1 VIIHP
6 VVPARMRKLIFAFL
20 FVDIALSGA
29 SAQTPESLCFSDVQ
43 ARITSAV
50 KSRNHQGALET
61 ATEFEQSAIAR
72 SGRDSRCYAE
82 ALSERAVV
90 LEVMGRISEADPIF
104 KDALALA
111 RQRVDPDDPLLT
123 RILNNYG
130 VHLFRMRRYQEAA
143 QLHEEALEQ
152 RKRHKPADQSAIAES
167 EHNLADAY
175 RYLGR
180 DPQEV
185 LMLYQEALAL
195 KLASSPRDDVSIAET
210 RQNLA
215 SAFEDLSVAKKDPK
229 LLKEASDNLEQA
241 LAIYRKYLDP
251 GDPLIAGA
259 LNRQALSYLMR
270 GLNKEA
276 EAKFREAL
284 SVQRASAV
292 TQQPTL
298 VATLDDFSVNQLQLG
313 RYDEAIDLAR
323 QALAIRRTALSEDN
337 PTIAR
342 TLSNLSYLAWL
353 KHNYDD
359 SLAWARQASDI
370 TTANG
375 RLDQASR
382 LRYQRHLLTLWSKA
396 SAANPDTPSPD
407 LTDEAFMIGQRA
419 IRSDTA
425 ATVGRTALRF
435 SARDPRLKGLL
446 KQVDDLDR
454 ASDGLEQTLI
464 HTLTLRA
471 DQADTAFNGARSEL
485 VANAAR
491 RKILLA
497 EIEKSFPD
505 YARLVNPQPL
515 SAGAVQSLL
524 TTDEALIAFVVGFR
538 DVYVWCITR
547 ERLSW
552 RKLDIDPTQLKSAV
566 DTLRKG
572 LDVEPQDASPDDAKK
587 PLFNLGLANS
597 LYTKLLDPISAQL
610 ASKSKLIVVPSG
622 PLIGL
627 PLHLLIAGK
636 PTISARTHNQPEAFK
651 RADWLINRYAIS
663 EIPSVESLEALRRR
677 AAPSANRKPLIGFAN
692 PLPSPSY
699 VDPKENDEKIASA
712 DRGGSRG
719 QKLSRGL
726 PSNIGVL
733 HDVAALRRYLQ
744 DHPLRNT
751 ETELRDVAAILGADE
766 DDLYI
771 GPRATETQLKGKGA
785 KLASY
790 RIVYFATHGYLPL
803 RFNEGEPSL
812 ALTVPEQPSE
822 DDDGL
827 LTASEVT
834 QLTLDADWVVL
845 SACDTASGNGE
856 GAEGL
861 SGLARAFFHAGAR
874 ALLVSNWALDD
885 ESAQQIMHGT
895 FQNLQRDRTLSKSQA
910 LRNAMLAQIKNAG
923 AGDQL
928 WDAYPGRW
936 AAFEVVGVD

>member
-1 VIIHP
+1 MSKGL
-6 VVPARMRKLIFAFL
+6 VVPVRMRKPIFAFL
-20 FVDIALSGA
+20 FLTIALSGA
-29 SAQTPESLCFSDVQ
+29 SAQTPESLCFPDIQ
-43 ARITSAV
+43 ARITSTV
-50 KSRNHQGALET
+50 KSQNYKAALAIASEL
-61 ATEFEQSAIAR
+61 EQSAISR
-72 SGRDSRCYAE
+72 YGKVNRCYAE
-82 ALSERAVV
+82 SLSERAAI
-90 LEVMGRISEADPIF
+90 LELMGRISDADPIF
-104 KDALALA
+104 KEALALA
-111 RQRVDPDDPLLT
+111 HQRAEPDDPLLT

-152 RKRHKPADQSAIAES
+152 RKKRKPVDQRAIAES

-175 RYLGR
+175 RYLER

-185 LMLYQEALAL
+185 LALYQEALVL
-195 KLASSPRDDVSIAET
+195 KLASSPRDDLSIAET

-215 SAFEDLSVAKKDPK
+215 SAFENLSIAKRDPT
-229 LLKEASDNLEQA
+229 LLKDASDNLEQA
-241 LAIYRKYLDP
+241 LSIYRKNLKS
-251 GDPLIAGA
+251 GDPLIAGV
-259 LNRQALSYLMR
+259 LNRQALLYFRR
-270 GLNKEA
+270 GEYKQA
-276 EAKFREAL
+276 EAKFRDAL
-284 SVQRASAV
+284 NLQRASAV

-298 VATLDDFSVNQLQLG
+298 AATLDDFSVNQLQLG

-323 QALAIRRTALSEDN
+323 QALAIRRTTLSEGN

-353 KHNYDD
+353 KRNYDEF
-359 SLAWARQASDI
+359 LVLARQASDI
-370 TTANG
+370 TLLNG

-396 SAANPDTPSPD
+396 TAANPNSPSPD
-407 LTDEAFMIGQRA
+407 LMDEAFMIGQRA

-435 SARDPRLKGLL
+435 SAREPRLRDLL
-446 KQVDDLDR
+446 KDVDDLDR
-454 ASDGLEQTLI
+454 SSDGLEQTLI

-471 DQADTAFNGARSEL
+471 DQADTAFSGARSEL
-485 VANAAR
+485 AANAAR
-491 RKILLA
+491 RKTLLT

-515 SAGAVQSLL
+515 SAGVVQSLL
-524 TTDEALIAFVVGFR
+524 LSDEALIAFVVGFQ

-566 DTLRKG
+566 DVLRKS
-572 LDVEPQDASPDDAKK
+572 LDVEPQDPSSDETKK

-610 ASKSKLIVVPSG
+610 ASKGKLIVIPSG
-622 PLIGL
+622 SLIGL
-627 PLHLLIAGK
+627 PLHLLVAGK
-636 PTISARTHNQPEAFK
+636 PNISAPTHNQPEAFK

-699 VDPKENDEKIASA
+699 VDPKEKAEKVVSA

-726 PSNIGVL
+726 PSNIGVQ
-733 HDVAALRRYLQ
+733 HDVAALRRHLQ

-751 ETELRDVAAILGADE
+751 ETELRDVAGILGADE
-766 DDLYI
+766 EDLYI
-771 GPRATETQLKGKGA
+771 GPRATEAQLKGKGA

-803 RFNEGEPSL
+803 MFNQGEPSL
-812 ALTVPEQPSE
+812 ALTVPDQPSE

-895 FQNLQRDRTLSKSQA
+895 FQNLQRDASQSKSRA
-910 LRNAMLAQIKNAG
+910 LRKAMLAQIKNAG

>member
-1 VIIHP
+1 VSNRLVVIG
-6 VVPARMRKLIFAFL
+6 RMRRPIFGFL
-20 FVDIALSGA
+20 FLTIAFSGA
-29 SAQTPESLCFSDVQ
+29 SAQTPGSTCFLDLQ
-43 ARITSAV
+43 TRITSAV
-50 KSRNHQGALET
+50 KSGNQRAALET
-61 ATEFEQSAIAR
+61 ATEFEEGAIAR
-72 SGRDSRCYAE
+72 FGKDSRCYAE

-104 KDALALA
+104 KEALALA
-111 RQRVDPDDPLLT
+111 RQRIDPDDPLLT

-130 VHLFRMRRYQEAA
+130 LHFFRMRHYQEAA
-143 QLHEEALEQ
+143 QFHEEALEQ
-152 RKRHKPADQSAIAES
+152 RKRRKPIDRSAIAQS

-185 LMLYQEALAL
+185 LALYQEALTL
-195 KLASSPRDDVSIAET
+195 KIASSPRDEVSIAET

-215 SAFEDLSVAKKDPK
+215 SAFEELFVAKRDPR
-229 LLKEASDNLEQA
+229 LLKESAANLEQA
-241 LAIYRKYLDP
+241 LAIYRKNLDP

-259 LNRQALSYLMR
+259 LNRQALSYFMR
-270 GLNKEA
+270 GLYKEA

-284 SVQRASAV
+284 SVQRASAL

-298 VATLDDFSVNQLQLG
+298 AATLDDFSVNQLQIG

-323 QALAIRRTALSEDN
+323 QAVAIRQTSLSKDN

-342 TLSNLSYLAWL
+342 TLSNLSYLALL
-353 KHNYDD
+353 KHDYDD
-359 SLAWARQASDI
+359 SLIWARQASDI

-382 LRYQRHLLTLWSKA
+382 LRYQRHLLSLWSKA
-396 SAANPDTPSPD
+396 TATNADSPSPE
-407 LTDEAFMIGQRA
+407 LMDEAFIIGQRA

-425 ATVGRTALRF
+425 ETVGRTALRF
-435 SARDPRLKGLL
+435 SAREPRLKELL
-446 KQVDDLDR
+446 KDVDDLDR
-454 ASDGLEQTLI
+454 SSDALEQTLI
-464 HTLTLRA
+464 HTLTLRV
-471 DQADTAFNGARSEL
+471 DQADTAFSGARSEL

-515 SAGAVQSLL
+515 SAGVVQSLL
-524 TTDEALIAFVVGFR
+524 TGDEAMITFVVGFQAI
-538 DVYVWCITR
+538 YVWCITR
-547 ERLSW
+547 EMVSW
-552 RKLDIDPTQLKSAV
+552 RKLDFDPNQLEAAV
-566 DTLRKG
+566 SSLRNS
-572 LDVEPQDASPDDAKK
+572 LDVEPEDRSPDEAKK
-587 PLFNLGLANS
+587 ALFNLGLANS
-597 LYTKLLDPISAQL
+597 LYSKLVAPISAQL
-610 ASKSKLIVVPSG
+610 ASKGKLIVVPSG

-627 PLHLLIAGK
+627 PLHLLVAGK
-636 PTISARTHNQPEAFK
+636 PAISAPTRDQPEAFK

-699 VDPKENDEKIASA
+699 VDSKDKAEKIASA
-712 DRGGSRG
+712 ERGGSRG

-726 PSNIGVL
+726 PSNIGVQ
-733 HDVAALRRYLQ
+733 HDVAALRRHLQ
-744 DHPLRNT
+744 EHPLRNT

-771 GPRATETQLKGKGA
+771 GPRATETQLKDKGA
-785 KLASY
+785 QLASY

-803 RFNEGEPSL
+803 MFNQGEPAL
-812 ALTVPEQPSE
+812 ALTVPDEPSE

-827 LTASEVT
+827 LMASEVT
-834 QLTLDADWVVL
+834 QLNLDADWVVL

-885 ESAQQIMHGT
+885 ESAQQLMHGT
-895 FQNLQRDRTLSKSQA
+895 FQNLQRDAAQSKSQA
-910 LRNAMLAQIKNAG
+910 LRKAMLAQIKNAG
-923 AGDQL
+923 AGEQL

-936 AAFEVVGVD
+936 AALEVVGVD